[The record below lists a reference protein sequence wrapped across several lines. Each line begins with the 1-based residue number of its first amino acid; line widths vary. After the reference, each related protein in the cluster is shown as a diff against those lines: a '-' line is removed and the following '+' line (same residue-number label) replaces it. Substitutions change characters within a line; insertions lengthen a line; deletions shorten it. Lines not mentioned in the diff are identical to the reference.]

1 MTFDPFGDFATE
13 GYLRNFEKEKDLAI
27 VKRAENASF
36 TTGLEEA
43 FATLAKA
50 TSLSYDDVLNTHGIL
65 FGAIYPWAGQD
76 RTQTAPKLTIKKGP
90 VIFANA
96 PEIRAA
102 VRFALHKGHDKAY
115 MKAHPGEIM
124 GYLAYGHPFL
134 DGNGRTIMTVHSVL
148 AERAGFS
155 IDWSAT
161 TKDDYLDALTKE
173 IENPSRGHLDSYLAP
188 LMREPIAYERLATAM
203 VLAPGLA
210 GSVQD
215 AGLNEVLGSSDE
227 PAVRAQYAAMLTK
240 RKGKTRPLADDNGP
254 DGAA

>member
-36 TTGLEEA
+36 MTGLDEA
-43 FATLAKA
+43 FATLAK
-50 TSLSYDDVLNTHGIL
+50 SRVLSYNDVLRTHGIL

-76 RTQTAPKLTIKKGP
+76 RARTAPKLTIRKGP

-102 VRFALHKGHDKAY
+102 IEFALSKGQDTHY
-115 MKAHPGEIM
+115 MRAKPGEIM

-148 AERAGFS
+148 AQRAGFS

-161 TKDDYLDALTKE
+161 KKGAYLDALTQE
-173 IENPSRGHLDSYLAP
+173 IESPPKGSLDAYLKP
-188 LMREPIAYERLATAM
+188 FIRDPIAYEQLATA
-203 VLAPGLA
+203 VAQTPGLD

-215 AGLNEVLGSSDE
+215 AVPNEVLGNTDDPRVKAE
-227 PAVRAQYAAMLTK
+227 YEAMLTK
-240 RKGKTRPLADDNGP
+240 RRGI
-254 DGAA
+254 

>member
-36 TTGLEEA
+36 MTGLDEA
-43 FATLAKA
+43 FAILAKVK
-50 TSLSYDDVLNTHGIL
+50 TFSYDDVLTTHGIL

-76 RTQTAPKLTIKKGP
+76 RTQNAPKLTIRKGS

-96 PEIRAA
+96 AEIRAA
-102 VRFALHKGHDKAY
+102 VQFALLKGQDKAS
-115 MKAHPGEIM
+115 MKANPGEIM

-148 AERAGFS
+148 AQRAGFS

-161 TKDDYLDALTKE
+161 AKDAYLNALTKE
-173 IENPSRGHLDSYLAP
+173 IETPSKGHLDTYLKP
-188 LMREPIAYERLATAM
+188 FMRRPIAYEQLAIAI
-203 VLAPGLA
+203 VQAPGLD

-215 AGLNEVLGSSDE
+215 AALDEVLGNTDE
-227 PAVRAQYAAMLTK
+227 PAVKAQYEAMLTK
-240 RKGKTRPLADDNGP
+240 RKSL
-254 DGAA
+254 

>member
-1 MTFDPFGDFATE
+1 VTFDPFGDFATE
-13 GYLRNFEKEKDLAI
+13 GYLRNFEREKDLAI

-36 TTGLEEA
+36 MTGLDEA
-43 FATLAKA
+43 FASLAQTKTLA
-50 TSLSYDDVLNTHGIL
+50 YDDVLRTHGIL
-65 FGAIYPWAGQD
+65 FSAVYPWAGQD

-102 VRFALHKGHDKAY
+102 IEFALRKGQDKEY
-115 MKAHPGEIM
+115 MKAKPGEIM

-148 AERAGFS
+148 AQRAGFS

-161 TKDDYLDALTKE
+161 KKDAYLDALTRE
-173 IENPSRGHLDSYLAP
+173 IENPPKGHLDTYLKP
-188 LMREPIAYERLATAM
+188 FVREPIAYDRLAT
-203 VLAPGLA
+203 VIVQAPGLD

-215 AGLNEVLGSSDE
+215 AALNQVLGRTDE
-227 PAVRAQYAAMLTK
+227 PAVKAQYEGMLRK
-240 RKGKTRPLADDNGP
+240 RTAT
-254 DGAA
+254 